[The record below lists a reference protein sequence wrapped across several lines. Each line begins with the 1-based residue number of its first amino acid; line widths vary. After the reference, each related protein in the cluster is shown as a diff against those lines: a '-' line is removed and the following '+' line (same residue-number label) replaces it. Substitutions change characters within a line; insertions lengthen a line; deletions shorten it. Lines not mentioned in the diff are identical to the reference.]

1 MLSPEEIKHYNR
13 QIILSELG
21 REGQEKL
28 KNAKV
33 LVIGAGGLG
42 CPVLLYLSAAGVGTI
57 GIVDYDIV
65 DETNLHRQILFSI
78 NDIDKPKVLVAK
90 ERLST
95 LNPHVNYLTY
105 FKKLNKN
112 NAIDIIK
119 NYDIVIEGSDN
130 FPTKFLVNDACVM
143 LNKPF
148 VLGAIYKFDG
158 QLSVF
163 NYQGGPT
170 YRCFCSEQPDPLEA
184 PTCAEIGVIGVLPG
198 IIGCL
203 QANETIK
210 IITGLGQVLSGKM
223 LLFDALTLDYHLVTL
238 SKNEKNSQIKE
249 LSDYYD
255 FCTPDGKSIKQISAI
270 ELKQKITV
278 HEDIQII
285 DIREPSEY
293 EKFNITGELIPFTEI
308 PEKYHKISKT
318 KQVIVI
324 CRWGI
329 KSLNV
334 IRYLENKH
342 GYTNLYSLSDG
353 IAEWI
358 TLFGES
364 K

>member
-1 MLSPEEIKHYNR
+1 MLSQEEIRRYIR
-13 QIILSELG
+13 QIILHELG
-21 REGQEKL
+21 QEGQEKL

-42 CPVLLYLSAAGVGTI
+42 CPVLMYLSAAGVGTI
-57 GIVDYDIV
+57 GIIDYDVV
-65 DETNLHRQILFSI
+65 DETNLHRQILFSDS
-78 NDIDKPKVLVAK
+78 DIDKPKVLVAK
-90 ERLST
+90 ERLAIM
-95 LNPHVNYLTY
+95 NPHVNYHAHFT
-105 FKKLNKN
+105 KLNKN
-112 NAIDIIK
+112 NALDIIR
-119 NYDIVIEGSDN
+119 NYDIVVEGSDN
-130 FPTKFLVNDACVM
+130 FPTKFLVNDACVI
-143 LNKPF
+143 LKKPF
-148 VLGAIYKFDG
+148 VLGAIHKFEG

-184 PTCAEIGVIGVLPG
+184 PTCAEIGVMGVLPG

-238 SKNEKNSQIKE
+238 SKDEKNSQIKE
-249 LSDYYD
+249 LSDHYD
-255 FCTPDGKSIKQISAI
+255 FCTPDCKSIKQISAI
-270 ELKQKITV
+270 ELKQKIADN
-278 HEDIQII
+278 EDIQII

-293 EKFNITGELIPFTEI
+293 EKFNITGKLIPFTEI
-308 PEKYHKISKT
+308 PEKYIMISKT

-329 KSLNV
+329 KSLSV

-353 IAEWI
+353 LAEWI
-358 TLFGES
+358 NLFG
-364 K
+364 KTK